1 MAADDLDKPL
11 GTGDAK
17 KSRLPKLPFA
27 LPTPAKLVAGVMVL
41 AVVSFGGLVAM
52 ANNPLGGEPV
62 FIADINTRTKAT
74 TPKDKVQADATASQT
89 GPEGMVKDRRTI
101 NIIDGSSGQ
110 SRQVAL
116 MTPAE
121 SSVGLDPRISDGG
134 KAGVLPRIASDGTR
148 PLDVYARPYIPESA
162 AQANL
167 PRIAIVIGGLG
178 ISNQTTSEAITRLPG
193 AVSLAFA
200 PYGDDLE
207 RQAGQARAEG
217 REILLHLPMEPFDYP
232 DNDPGPKT
240 LLASLGTEQNL
251 ERLHWSMQRLSG
263 YAGVMTYMGA
273 KFTATESAVAPIIA
287 DLGKRGLLVV
297 DEGSS
302 ARSLIPQ
309 VGAIS
314 KTPVVKGD
322 QMIDRVP
329 TPAAIDA
336 TLAVL
341 EATAKERGYA
351 VGVGT
356 ALPVTIE
363 KVAQWSATLEKKGI
377 VLVPV
382 TSLAPKKVATKAP

>member
-11 GTGDAK
+11 GTGDKK

-27 LPTPAKLVAGVMVL
+27 LPAPAKIVAGVMVM
-41 AVVSFGGLVAM
+41 AVMGFGGLVAM
-52 ANNPLGGEPV
+52 ANNPLGGEPLV
-62 FIADINTRTKAT
+62 VVDINTRTKAV
-74 TPKDKVQADATASQT
+74 TPKDKVQPDEVATRT
-89 GPEGMVKDRRTI
+89 EPDGMIRDRRTI

-110 SRQVAL
+110 SRQVAIL
-116 MTPAE
+116 TPPDR
-121 SSVGLDPRISDGG
+121 SVGLDPRISEGG
-134 KAGVLPRIASDGTR
+134 RAGTLPRIGADGTR
-148 PLDVYARPYIPESA
+148 PLEAYARAFIPENA

-178 ISNQTTSEAITRLPG
+178 LSSQSTTEAITRLPG
-193 AVSLAFA
+193 PVSLAFA

-207 RQAGQARAEG
+207 RQAGRARAEG
-217 REILLHLPMEPFDYP
+217 REILLHVPMEPFDYP

-273 KFTATESAVAPIIA
+273 KFTATESALAPIIA
-287 DLGKRGLLVV
+287 DLGSRGLLVV

-302 ARSLIPQ
+302 ARSLVPQ

-329 TPAAIDA
+329 TPAAIEA
-336 TLAVL
+336 TLEVL
-341 EATAKERGYA
+341 EAKAKERGYA
-351 VGVGT
+351 IGIGT

-363 KVAQWSATLEKKGI
+363 KVAQWAATLEKKGI

-382 TSLAPKKVATKAP
+382 TALAPKKGATKAP